1 MKRPVSGPTGRAV
14 GLSFLQPTPPL
25 SSLEQK
31 SSGHVKKREQPLPV
45 PQAFQQTSHTQSSPW
60 TYRSSPPSS
69 SHLPTIRSCDM
80 VRETP
85 ASSSHHGLRGHPP
98 LPCEAWVREGGGM
111 SQLAVSLFLI
121 FPEAHFWKAQV
132 YQSTFFPQDTRGLA
146 VPVFTG
152 LTRNKSGPLPSSSF
166 PTTSP
171 DAHQSTL

>member
-1 MKRPVSGPTGRAV
+1 
-14 GLSFLQPTPPL
+14 
-25 SSLEQK
+25 
-31 SSGHVKKREQPLPV
+31 
-45 PQAFQQTSHTQSSPW
+45 
-60 TYRSSPPSS
+60 
-69 SHLPTIRSCDM
+69 
-80 VRETP
+80 
-85 ASSSHHGLRGHPP
+85 
-98 LPCEAWVREGGGM
+98 M